1 MNSHKMCEK
10 LKVSITYAVSLT
22 DQCCSPKVEQNN
34 SIEIFVI
41 VTSLALRA
49 LANRSAK
56 FRSHRRILVTSFL
69 TLLREIILLQP
80 HSMLVIRSVFISPI
94 AAVNIS
100 CSALEI
106 LAKTLSCGLV
116 SAQQT
121 RASSNIYQH
130 SGRISLIAIFVHCV
144 LCYIKSLKLSS

>member
-1 MNSHKMCEK
+1 MGFLQNGSAFLQIETILEITSHLSTDKQCVLTFSVHSPSLDVYCKNDLFVVLIKNIYYYSLTSYFDWKFSIKTRFMNSHKMCEK

-69 TLLREIILLQP
+69 TLLREIILL
-80 HSMLVIRSVFISPI
+80 
-94 AAVNIS
+94 
-100 CSALEI
+100 
-106 LAKTLSCGLV
+106 
-116 SAQQT
+116 
-121 RASSNIYQH
+121 
-130 SGRISLIAIFVHCV
+130 
-144 LCYIKSLKLSS
+144 

>member
-1 MNSHKMCEK
+1 MGFLQNGSAFLQIETILEITSHLSTDKQCVLTFSVHSPSLDVYCKNDLFVVLIKNIYYYSLTSYFDWEFSIKTRFMNSHKMCEK

-69 TLLREIILLQP
+69 TLLREIILL
-80 HSMLVIRSVFISPI
+80 
-94 AAVNIS
+94 
-100 CSALEI
+100 
-106 LAKTLSCGLV
+106 
-116 SAQQT
+116 
-121 RASSNIYQH
+121 
-130 SGRISLIAIFVHCV
+130 
-144 LCYIKSLKLSS
+144 